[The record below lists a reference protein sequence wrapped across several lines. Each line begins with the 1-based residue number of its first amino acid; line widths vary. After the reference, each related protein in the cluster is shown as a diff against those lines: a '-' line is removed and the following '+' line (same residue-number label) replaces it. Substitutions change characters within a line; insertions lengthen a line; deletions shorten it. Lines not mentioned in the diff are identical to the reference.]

1 MKKRDQFVQK
11 STVKPKTNQLHQIA
25 KWLNGADL
33 GQSFL
38 CEKGTDRGFPDSYV
52 KIMYQRFL
60 ITLPSAYI
68 HDESNDLNAR

>member
-1 MKKRDQFVQK
+1 MGEVVEVFADQIDSFACLDE
-11 STVKPKTNQLHQIA
+11 S
-25 KWLNGADL
+25 WADL

-38 CEKGTDRGFPDSYV
+38 CEKGTDRGFPDSFV

-68 HDESNDLNAR
+68 HDELNDHNAR